1 MRAYTES
8 PLQRVVLRIEAS
20 LLHVFHALSLPL
32 PDADDGHV
40 KRAAGHQEHAGTCQP
55 WPRPGPPWLKLLPL
69 RDSRQSKGAMALAR
83 CLQVLSDHGETVAA
97 LSTACLPAACRGR
110 GGGHGASSDASGE
123 AGCTPDP
130 GRPSEGCQGA
140 GWRGARAVSRCQL
153 LARELSLLSSADL
166 SVLEARD
173 GAGTGRGQ
181 RGV

>member
-55 WPRPGPPWLKLLPL
+55 WPRPGPPWLKLLPQ
-69 RDSRQSKGAMALAR
+69 RDSRESKGAIALAR

-97 LSTACLPAACRGR
+97 LSTACLPAACLR
-110 GGGHGASSDASGE
+110 
-123 AGCTPDP
+123 
-130 GRPSEGCQGA
+130 
-140 GWRGARAVSRCQL
+140 L
-153 LARELSLLSSADL
+153 
-166 SVLEARD
+166 
-173 GAGTGRGQ
+173 
-181 RGV
+181 

>member
-110 GGGHGASSDASGE
+110 GGGDGASCDTSGE
-123 AGCTPDP
+123 AACTPDP
-130 GRPSEGCQGA
+130 GRPSEGWQGA

-166 SVLEARD
+166 SALEARD